1 MSETFGVKRLQRI
14 DDWIE
19 VVTKRHYR
27 EGHSAYEV
35 AQKWQFV
42 RSRLPEP
49 ISSLLQES
57 QFLELHNLEIRQ
69 LYAEFPVWLDTHSTP
84 SKNDLMIFCE
94 GLENRKITIALE
106 AKCDESFANPVS
118 VWLRSA
124 DKPTPRRQRALF
136 HVQNE
141 PVPRKLRRLAFLNEI
156 LSTNI
161 GIDSLVRYQLLHRL
175 ASAILIARQ
184 TLAKA
189 TVMMVQAF
197 SDSPRNFEDFRYF
210 CNLLGFEGVEKD
222 TVIGP
227 CFTPVI
233 ADIPVYLI
241 YVQDRRRSDPPSST
255 LFENSPANE
264 AA

>member
-1 MSETFGVKRLQRI
+1 MSEIFGVKRLQRI
-14 DDWIE
+14 EDWIE

-35 AQKWQFV
+35 AQKWRFV

-49 ISSLLQES
+49 ILSLFQES
-57 QFLELHNLEIRQ
+57 QCSELHNLEIRQ

-94 GLENRKITIALE
+94 GIENHKITIALE

-118 VWLRSA
+118 VWLRDT
-124 DKPTPRRQRALF
+124 DKPTHRRQRELF
-136 HVQNE
+136 RSRAE

-156 LSTNI
+156 LSIKI
-161 GIDSLVRYQLLHRL
+161 GIDSPVRYQLLHRL

-184 TLAKA
+184 TFAKA

-210 CNLLGFEGVEKD
+210 CSLLGLERVKKD

-227 CFTPVI
+227 YFTPII
-233 ADIPVYLI
+233 ADTPVYLI
-241 YVQDRRRSDPPSST
+241 YVQDRRKSDPPSST
-255 LFENSPANE
+255 LFENFPAKE